1 MPCGKF
7 TSTNQKHY
15 PDLGSDASSVWN
27 FCARFSDVIS
37 LANQWWRRQMSA
49 IFSGYNRCGS
59 RISRRGCQLTEKV
72 SPLQELPQNKVMY
85 KTFSASAQPK
95 GTPYWICPLGMVD
108 ELTLCI
114 IKSKLVTE
122 MTRRCNPL
130 IHWTTH
136 NSKGGGSELSLA
148 LLAGGDYVILL

>member
-1 MPCGKF
+1 MGNLLQPIRSTTQIWVVKRHQYGISALVSQ
-7 TSTNQKHY
+7 TSFRWQTS
-15 PDLGSDASSVWN
+15 GSVAK
-27 FCARFSDVIS
+27 
-37 LANQWWRRQMSA
+37 MSA
-49 IFSGYNRCGS
+49 VFSCYNRYGS

-72 SPLQELPQNKVMY
+72 SPLQQLPQNKVMY

-122 MTRRCNPL
+122 MTLSCNPA

-136 NSKGGGSELSLA
+136 NS
-148 LLAGGDYVILL
+148 

>member
-1 MPCGKF
+1 M
-7 TSTNQKHY
+7 ST
-15 PDLGSDASSVWN
+15 V
-27 FCARFSDVIS
+27 FSC
-37 LANQWWRRQMSA
+37 
-49 IFSGYNRCGS
+49 YNRCGS

-122 MTRRCNPL
+122 MTRSCNQVIHRTTYKSEVIRRRGVRAKLGFVGRRRLRNIALSKSHISAPPYRL
-130 IHWTTH
+130 IIIAQFL
-136 NSKGGGSELSLA
+136 KG
-148 LLAGGDYVILL
+148 